1 MTSIKKIIIEIIKN
15 IWNKIT
21 YLYKLGDESV
31 INGIIKLFYSE
42 VVKAKMKSMPSQEY
56 TLRDECKDLK
66 NITLKIDS
74 VFFKGIKLIIGLA
87 VLLISININI
97 VLGVGTFLVEAAYI
111 VYKRNIEQQVKD
123 RIDEIKNNLGTTSI
137 DIVSDKGKSGIN
149 VLIILLVIGILT
161 SFNWAIIL
169 SFITVFMFTIKDI
182 YSNIK

>member
-1 MTSIKKIIIEIIKN
+1 M
-15 IWNKIT
+15 
-21 YLYKLGDESV
+21 LGDENV

-74 VFFKGIKLIIGLA
+74 IFFKGIKLIIGLA
-87 VLLISININI
+87 ILLIALNFNI
-97 VLGVGTFLVEAAYI
+97 VMGIGTLLVEISYI
-111 VYKRNIEQQVKD
+111 IYKRSIEQQVKD
-123 RIDEIKNNLGTTSI
+123 RIDKIRNNFGTTSI
-137 DIVSDKGKSGIN
+137 DIISDKGKSGIN

-161 SFNWAIIL
+161 SFNWPITL
-169 SFITVFMFTIKDI
+169 SFITVFIFTMKDI